1 MTAAR
6 VKHPIPPR
14 NAVSPPSGLF
24 TSPTETSGDPLYLCY
39 NAQAV
44 VDDSAQVIVAAG
56 LSNIAPDAGQLA
68 GVLED
73 LAANLAAIDTKL
85 PAGARLLGDAGY
97 LQR

>member
-1 MTAAR
+1 M
-6 VKHPIPPR
+6 
-14 NAVSPPSGLF
+14 
-24 TSPTETSGDPLYLCY
+24 
-39 NAQAV
+39 
-44 VDDSAQVIVAAG
+44 IVAAG